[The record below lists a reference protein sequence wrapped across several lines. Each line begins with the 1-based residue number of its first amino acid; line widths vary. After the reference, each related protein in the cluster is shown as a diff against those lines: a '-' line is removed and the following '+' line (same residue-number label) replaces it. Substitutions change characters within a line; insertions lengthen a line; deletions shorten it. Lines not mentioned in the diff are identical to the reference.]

1 MEVSLAK
8 MDGDYMLLPH
18 TTTLLEDALRNF
30 FELIEVPEF
39 PVDLSVKYKVLSA
52 VNTTRMSLSDDWNKD
67 KSYMVSEVAPNG
79 INPEAESSC
88 DLMCGYLKVRLVWH
102 LSSGFE
108 ASALLKHI
116 VDNPSLLTVF
126 DESIEPPP
134 PKMAEVI
141 KSSEVVDIKPEPVKV
156 IQPKKEKKSE
166 VDKKL
171 DSEKYFDVALKIFA
185 CLKDHIQ
192 NFNVSNFSIK
202 QIKIDKKLLTC
213 LGVEDFIQVEFL
225 LNHFVKLKPCLIGKR
240 PSTGLFYFTD
250 HFITIRNRT
259 KHERRRAELLA
270 QGSNG
275 DDSAKSV
282 VSTIVASAVKTKVSV
297 SMSASKATSMPDSP
311 TSEPENP
318 TSDSSVASSDLAVA
332 LEDTSASFAP
342 DAVAIETVE
351 ATSLDEVSYGFG
363 PGEVEVEPESEP
375 IVVALDEIVPNIVP
389 DDVAVE
395 EAPLE
400 HEVAESEARVSTL
413 PLPPAYMEMD
423 GQNWE
428 TDIDPVESAI
438 TKMRRLQLEGL
449 SVEYNN
455 LAAMLRNGAEIMDA
469 ASVAGLSVAV
479 KTWTDVETML
489 SNVMNQGGTIFRR
502 YKNLMK

>member
-1 MEVSLAK
+1 M
-8 MDGDYMLLPH
+8 
-18 TTTLLEDALRNF
+18 
-30 FELIEVPEF
+30 
-39 PVDLSVKYKVLSA
+39 
-52 VNTTRMSLSDDWNKD
+52 
-67 KSYMVSEVAPNG
+67 
-79 INPEAESSC
+79 
-88 DLMCGYLKVRLVWH
+88 
-102 LSSGFE
+102 
-108 ASALLKHI
+108 
-116 VDNPSLLTVF
+116 
-126 DESIEPPP
+126 
-134 PKMAEVI
+134 
-141 KSSEVVDIKPEPVKV
+141 
-156 IQPKKEKKSE
+156 
-166 VDKKL
+166 
-171 DSEKYFDVALKIFA
+171 
-185 CLKDHIQ
+185 
-192 NFNVSNFSIK
+192 
-202 QIKIDKKLLTC
+202 
-213 LGVEDFIQVEFL
+213 EDFIQVEFL